1 VSSSAS
7 EPIALTDAHRQAR
20 ELAEAGDLTGARA
33 LLEEELEEAGTRW
46 GRDDLRL
53 TPLLVDLAT
62 IARNIGNLTEAQN
75 QLRRAY
81 GIATVAAGPEDQT
94 SLSIEGQLAAVSNR
108 LGEPT
113 EAYDWHL
120 RDAGPRVLGADHP
133 AVRGALQR
141 LAATAPAVDEGGWA
155 PPEPAQA
162 YEPDEY
168 EPAYLPVPR
177 LPGVYQ
183 RRGEATAPPE
193 DNLSPEVI
201 TEETTHRPYRSRRV
215 NPALVVIMTA
225 GLAILIAA
233 GVIATKLFDV
243 AGHQSNGG
251 APEGRVTATSP
262 TNPPPSN
269 VKLVDGGGSVTLTWT
284 DPSGGTVPFIVAG
297 GRIGAADAPYE
308 TVPPGRTTSTIY
320 GLNDKFDYCFTVA
333 AVWSS
338 TNVERGERVC
348 TTRLSTGGAPS
359 VPITI
364 SNT

>member
-1 VSSSAS
+1 MSSSPS
-7 EPIALTDAHRQAR
+7 EPIAITDAHRQAR

-33 LLEEELEEAGTRW
+33 LLEEELEETGARW

-81 GIATVAAGPEDQT
+81 GIATIAAGPDHET
-94 SLSIEGQLAAVSNR
+94 SLSVEGQLAAVSHR

-120 RDAGPRVLGADHP
+120 RDVGPRVVGADHP

-141 LAATAPAVDEGGWA
+141 LAAATPAIDEGGWA
-155 PPEPAQA
+155 PPAPAEA

-183 RRGEATAPPE
+183 RQAEAPAEPE
-193 DNLSPEVI
+193 DEPVPTVI
-201 TEETTHRPYRSRRV
+201 AEETTHRPYRSRRV
-215 NPALVVIMTA
+215 NPALIVVTTA

-233 GVIATKLFDV
+233 AVIATKLFD
-243 AGHQSNGG
+243 GT
-251 APEGRVTATSP
+251 GRSPDSAASPDPASSTSP

-269 VKLVDGGGSVTLTWT
+269 IKLVDSGGSVTLTWT

-297 GRIGAADAPYE
+297 GRIGASDAPYE
-308 TVPPGRTTSTIY
+308 SVPPGRTTSTIY
-320 GLNDKFDYCFTVA
+320 GLNDRFDYCFTVA

-338 TNVERGERVC
+338 TVVERSERVC
-348 TTRLSTGGAPS
+348 TTRLSTGGVPS
-359 VPITI
+359 LPITI